1 MSNEDED
8 WFALD
13 TAEVLDKLSSDK
25 KGLSDKEAALRLEK
39 YGLNRI
45 EEPEKEPRWKRLIAQ
60 FNDPLIFL
68 LMGAAIISLVIHN
81 FQEPG
86 DAIFIFL
93 VLTINAVFG
102 FWQEEQ
108 AEQAM
113 DALKQ
118 MAVSNCIV
126 ERDGRELELSTDQL
140 VPGDIVKMEE
150 GLNIPAD
157 IRLIEVY
164 QFKINESALTGESD
178 TVSKNIEALT
188 GRRIIAEQTNM
199 AFMGT
204 VAARGRAVGLV
215 INTGM
220 KTQLGHIASGIAD
233 AETPKTPL
241 EIKLESLGR
250 FLGFIALFVAVL
262 LVSLKL
268 AIAILNPSSDV
279 SLLDVVIEQFIVA
292 IAIFVAIVPEGL
304 PIILVITLSLGM
316 RNMARHKAIVRRM
329 KAVETLGSTTI
340 ICSDKTGTLTK
351 NEMTVKK
358 FFTLDSNYNING
370 EGFDPTIGGLSK
382 GEKEL
387 SEKDVERAL
396 KNDAFKLASTCA
408 ALCHNSTIHKFDGK
422 WEALGDPTDS
432 ACAVFGSKIHGNLEI
447 FAQNN
452 PREYEFFFDAVR
464 KRMSTIQTFN
474 GEKWLF
480 SKGAA
485 GGYRDLVT
493 HIIEDGLRKELKD
506 GDADRIYKANRE
518 MAAEAMRVLAL
529 CGRRVDDDEDFS
541 NMEEMEKDL
550 TFLGL
555 VGIMDPPRPE
565 VKGAIETCKVAG
577 IAVKMITGDQEITA
591 LAIGKSLGITK
602 KHSESLSGHKLM
614 EMSDEELIDVV
625 GEVDVFHRVTPD
637 QKMRIVTALQNRG
650 EVVAMTGDGV
660 NDAPALAKAN
670 IGIAMGISGTDVAK
684 DAADMVLQDDD
695 FSNIVKAVEEGR
707 KIYQNIRNFVRY
719 QISTN
724 VAAVAIII
732 LSTFVFGWNL
742 PFTATQILVINILM
756 DGPPAVALGVE
767 KKHGKVM
774 QEPPKPLTEGLP
786 NLVDMALIMW
796 MGAIMLIGT
805 LTVFYIAD
813 GHVMTQDPCT
823 KGFFDKGDVIY
834 EGKVAA
840 SDSGVCD
847 KETWELWSKEKFEVA
862 RTAAFAVFVLFQLF
876 NVMNCRSVAES
887 VFSLG
892 VFSNKAINYS
902 MVFCASFL
910 LFVVQYA
917 TFTIP
922 FSDLEI
928 GSLLSTRF
936 LNWSTWLVLL
946 VISSSVLW
954 MEEFRKVMFKEGV
967 LKAKLDLPFIT
978 RK

>member
-1 MSNEDED
+1 MLNEDEE
-8 WFALD
+8 WFTLDAEEAL
-13 TAEVLDKLSSDK
+13 ERLSSDK
-25 KGLSDKEAALRLEK
+25 KGLSDKEAASRLEK
-39 YGLNRI
+39 YGLNAL
-45 EEPEKEPRWKRLIAQ
+45 EEPEKEPRWRRLIAQ

-68 LMGAAIISLVIHN
+68 LMGAAVISLVIHN

-118 MAVSNCIV
+118 MAISNCVV
-126 ERDGRELELSTDQL
+126 ERDGREIEISTDQL

-164 QFKINESALTGESD
+164 QFKVNESALTGESD
-178 TVSKNIEALT
+178 TVSKNIEAIT
-188 GRRIIAEQTNM
+188 GRRIIAEQSNM

-204 VAARGRAVGLV
+204 VAARGRAIGLV

-220 KTQLGHIASGIAD
+220 KTELGHIASGIAE

-241 EIKLESLGR
+241 EIKLESLGK
-250 FLGFIALFVAVL
+250 FLGFIALFVAAL

-268 AIAILNPSSDV
+268 AIAILNPSSGV
-279 SLLDVVIEQFIVA
+279 SLVDVVIEQFIVA

-304 PIILVITLSLGM
+304 PIILVITLALGM

-351 NEMTVKK
+351 NEMTVKR
-358 FFTLDSNYNING
+358 FFTLDSEYYVTG
-370 EGFDPTIGGLSK
+370 EGFDPSIGGISQ

-387 SEKDVERAL
+387 SGKEVEKVL
-396 KNDAFKLASTCA
+396 GNDAFKLASACA

-422 WEALGDPTDS
+422 WEAIGDPTDS
-432 ACAVFGSKIHGNLEI
+432 ACAVFGWKVHGDLES
-447 FAQNN
+447 FAQKN
-452 PREYEFFFDAVR
+452 PRENEFFFDAVR
-464 KRMSTIQTFN
+464 KRMSTIQNFN

-485 GGYRDLVT
+485 GGYKNLVT
-493 HIIEDGLRKELKD
+493 HIIEDGLRKELGD
-506 GDADRIYKANRE
+506 GDADRIHNANRE
-518 MAAEAMRVLAL
+518 MASEAMRVLAL
-529 CGRRVDDDEDFS
+529 CGRRVDDDEDLT
-541 NMEEMEKDL
+541 NMEAMENNL

-555 VGIMDPPRPE
+555 VGIMDPPRAE
-565 VKGAIETCKVAG
+565 VKDAIAKCRVAG
-577 IAVKMITGDQEITA
+577 ITVKMITGDQEATA
-591 LAIGKSLGITK
+591 IAIGKNLGIVK
-602 KHSESLSGHKLM
+602 KHSESLSGNTLM
-614 EMSDEELIDVV
+614 EMSDEELASVV
-625 GEVDVFHRVTPD
+625 EDVDVYHRVTPD
-637 QKMRIVTALQNRG
+637 QKMRIVTALQSHG

-684 DAADMVLQDDD
+684 DAADMVLQDDN
-695 FSNIVKAVEEGR
+695 FSNIVEAVEEGR

-724 VAAVAIII
+724 VAAVGIII
-732 LSTFVFGWNL
+732 ISTFVFGWNL

-774 QEPPKPLTEGLP
+774 QVPPKPLTEGLP
-786 NLVDMALIMW
+786 NLIDMALIMW
-796 MGAIMLIGT
+796 MGSIMLVGT

-813 GHVMTQDPCT
+813 GHVMTQEPCT

-834 EGKVAA
+834 QGEIAA
-840 SDSGVCD
+840 SDSGVCN
-847 KETWELWSKEKFEVA
+847 EATWEAWSKEKFEIA

-892 VFSNKAINYS
+892 IFSNKAINYS
-902 MVFCASFL
+902 MVFCTSFL

-917 TFTIP
+917 TFSIP
-922 FSDLEI
+922 FSNLEI

-936 LNWSTWLVLL
+936 LNWSTWLVLV

-954 MEEFRKVMFKEGV
+954 MEEFRKIMLKEGV
-967 LKAKLDLPFIT
+967 LKAKLDSLPNY